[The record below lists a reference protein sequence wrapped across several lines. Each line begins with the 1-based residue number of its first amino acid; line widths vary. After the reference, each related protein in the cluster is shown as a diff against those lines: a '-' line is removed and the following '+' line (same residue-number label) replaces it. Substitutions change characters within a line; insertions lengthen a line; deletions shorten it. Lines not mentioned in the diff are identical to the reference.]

1 MKFGKQLEDKITAAG
16 AIGEKIPWLNYA
28 CVSPPSSRSSD
39 LTMREATK
47 RRRAFSPSPTATP
60 PLPADVPARSRPRS
74 KLKKLRKCR
83 CGGDAPEKDD
93 DGDDESECSS
103 EGRAEETRR
112 RAEASGDDSNADAT
126 TTPPRSTPASAD
138 DPPPKNEM
146 DDADEMDDDD
156 DDDDD
161 DDSPDKDAAA
171 PMHYCEICAT
181 AFFRELDRSM
191 KATARA
197 YFAWVSRILASAP
210 LHQHKHT
217 SSRSWLRRALSCSP
231 SAEGGAG
238 MMMSRSKR
246 EKAAAK
252 KREKAVRL
260 PPIRPRSRCERRSLR
275 TFPDVTPHP
284 RFPFNA

>member
-1 MKFGKQLEDKITAAG
+1 M
-16 AIGEKIPWLNYA
+16 
-28 CVSPPSSRSSD
+28 
-39 LTMREATK
+39 
-47 RRRAFSPSPTATP
+47 
-60 PLPADVPARSRPRS
+60 
-74 KLKKLRKCR
+74 
-83 CGGDAPEKDD
+83 
-93 DGDDESECSS
+93 
-103 EGRAEETRR
+103 
-112 RAEASGDDSNADAT
+112 
-126 TTPPRSTPASAD
+126 
-138 DPPPKNEM
+138 
-146 DDADEMDDDD
+146 
-156 DDDDD
+156 
-161 DDSPDKDAAA
+161 AAA

-252 KREKAVRL
+252 KREKAAAAASASAAR
-260 PPIRPRSRCERRSLR
+260 ERRRSDGSARGARVRERRASMAGEAIPTEASGEAIPTEASARCTSGSSCGVLEIR
-275 TFPDVTPHP
+275 EP
-284 RFPFNA
+284 RLSWKA